1 MHFVPN
7 KYLSANLENTR
18 KIYIMN
24 RGSGLAQYW
33 VYTCAHTTPS
43 HIDWPDGGSEIR
55 IGASRGIV
63 MLRSRS
69 IPIEANHYINIL
81 YYFLYLTLSS
91 STPRDAFLTGSC
103 HGGAH
108 SPRRFVT
115 VRFAVVVFFFVLGI
129 ASPELSCSA
138 P

>member
-7 KYLSANLENTR
+7 KYLSANSENTR
-18 KIYIMN
+18 KIYITN

-33 VYTCAHTTPS
+33 VYMHARATPS

-55 IGASRGIV
+55 ASRGIV

-69 IPIEANHYINIL
+69 IPIEANHCIKYL

-91 STPRDAFLTGSC
+91 STPRDAFPTGIEDSK
-103 HGGAH
+103 
-108 SPRRFVT
+108 SV
-115 VRFAVVVFFFVLGI
+115 VRG
-129 ASPELSCSA
+129 SDRW
-138 P
+138 